1 MKNCQIMGITTAK
14 RGAHYLPSVSFLI
27 GRYGISEELLHSI
40 QGTGPK
46 NRILKGDV
54 LALIKGGVMGDF
66 VSAVENE
73 AFYSIQLN
81 LDNAHRVSK
90 SASVAVNELVAAA
103 AFSALHSKKGNCI

>member
-1 MKNCQIMGITTAK
+1 MAITTAK

-27 GRYGISEELLHSI
+27 GRYGISEELVSTI

-54 LALIKGGVMGDF
+54 LAFIKGGITGDF

-81 LDNAHRVSK
+81 LENAHRVSN
-90 SASVAVNELVAAA
+90 SASVAVNELIAAA
-103 AFSALHSKKGNCI
+103 AFTALNSTKGN